1 MRIAFAAD
9 SDRGLDAKIADRF
22 ARAPYI
28 IVVEVSDNVV
38 KEVKTISNP
47 GVSASGGAAAK
58 VAQLLS
64 NEKVNVAVG
73 PSFGPNAEAILSQM
87 GIKTVAVRPGITVNE
102 ALEQV
107 RNQIEKKA

>member
-1 MRIAFAAD
+1 MKVAFAAD

-28 IVVEVSDNVV
+28 VIVEVSENWAV
-38 KEVKTISNP
+38 KEVKTVSNP
-47 GVSASGGAAAK
+47 GVSASGGAAAR

-64 NEKVNVAVG
+64 NENVRVAVG

-87 GIKTVAVRPGITVNE
+87 GIKTVIVQPGITVNE
-102 ALEQV
+102 ALERV
-107 RNQIEKKA
+107 REQLEK